1 MLAFLPVCLAGG
13 ARQWVTLALA
23 SLSSSFLSHLECAA
37 LQALCQL
44 VAPGLSPD
52 LESTC
57 RCEYPSTCKTDYL
70 YGCRIRILACYFYQ
84 IWQGVSRLL
93 RLSVEWVALQTSVGI
108 YQGIY
113 WGTSSELVLFRCES
127 IDTMILPQCL

>member
-1 MLAFLPVCLAGG
+1 MEGNELRLDNVDLVLAFFQVCLAGG
-13 ARQWVTLALA
+13 ARQWVTLTLA

-57 RCEYPSTCKTDYL
+57 RCEYPITCKTDYL

-93 RLSVEWVALQTSVGI
+93 RLSVESMGSPANKCGNLSRDLSGDFQ
-108 YQGIY
+108 
-113 WGTSSELVLFRCES
+113 
-127 IDTMILPQCL
+127 